1 MIHGSRERDVGVF
14 ACRAEDV
21 EGLEVGW
28 EEEEMIVVV
37 VVVVTAVVVDEG
49 VVLFL
54 GRIVEISMASDE
66 GARSDGEVEEVC
78 HGL

>member
-37 VVVVTAVVVDEG
+37 VVTAVVVDEG

-54 GRIVEISMASDE
+54 GRIVEKSMASDE

>member
-37 VVVVTAVVVDEG
+37 VVIAVVVDEG

-54 GRIVEISMASDE
+54 GRIVEKSMASDK

>member
-28 EEEEMIVVV
+28 EEEDMIVVV
-37 VVVVTAVVVDEG
+37 VVIAVVVDEG

-54 GRIVEISMASDE
+54 GRIVEKSMASDE

>member
-1 MIHGSRERDVGVF
+1 MIHRSRERDVGVF

-28 EEEEMIVVV
+28 EEEMIVVV
-37 VVVVTAVVVDEG
+37 VIVVVVDEG

-66 GARSDGEVEEVC
+66 GAGSDGEVEEVC

>member
-28 EEEEMIVVV
+28 EEEEEMIVVV
-37 VVVVTAVVVDEG
+37 VVIAVVVDEG

-54 GRIVEISMASDE
+54 GRIVEKSMASDE

>member
-1 MIHGSRERDVGVF
+1 MIHRSRERDVGVF

-37 VVVVTAVVVDEG
+37 VIVVVVDEG

>member
-28 EEEEMIVVV
+28 EEEMIFVVV
-37 VVVVTAVVVDEG
+37 IVVVVDEG

>member
-28 EEEEMIVVV
+28 EEEMIVVV
-37 VVVVTAVVVDEG
+37 VVIAVVVDEG

>member
-21 EGLEVGW
+21 EALEVGW
-28 EEEEMIVVV
+28 EEEMIVV
-37 VVVVTAVVVDEG
+37 VVVDEG

-54 GRIVEISMASDE
+54 
-66 GARSDGEVEEVC
+66 
-78 HGL
+78 

>member
-37 VVVVTAVVVDEG
+37 VVIAVVVDEG

-54 GRIVEISMASDE
+54 GRIVEKSMASDE
-66 GARSDGEVEEVC
+66 GARSDGEMEEVC

>member
-1 MIHGSRERDVGVF
+1 VIHGSRERDVGVF

-37 VVVVTAVVVDEG
+37 VVIAVVVDEG

-54 GRIVEISMASDE
+54 GRIVEKSMASDE

>member
-1 MIHGSRERDVGVF
+1 MIHRSRERDVGVF

-28 EEEEMIVVV
+28 EEEMIVVV
-37 VVVVTAVVVDEG
+37 IVVVVVDEG

>member
-1 MIHGSRERDVGVF
+1 MIHRSRERDVGVF

-21 EGLEVGW
+21 EGLEVRW
-28 EEEEMIVVV
+28 EEEMIVVV
-37 VVVVTAVVVDEG
+37 VIVVVVDEG

>member
-28 EEEEMIVVV
+28 EEKEMIVVV
-37 VVVVTAVVVDEG
+37 VVIAVVVDEG

-54 GRIVEISMASDE
+54 
-66 GARSDGEVEEVC
+66 
-78 HGL
+78 

>member
-37 VVVVTAVVVDEG
+37 VVIAVVVDEG

-54 GRIVEISMASDE
+54 GRIVEKSMASDE

>member
-1 MIHGSRERDVGVF
+1 MIHRSRERDVGVF

-28 EEEEMIVVV
+28 EEEMIVVV
-37 VVVVTAVVVDEG
+37 VIVVVVDEG

>member
-1 MIHGSRERDVGVF
+1 MIYGSRERDVGVF

-37 VVVVTAVVVDEG
+37 VVIAVVVDEG
-49 VVLFL
+49 VVLLFL
-54 GRIVEISMASDE
+54 GRIVEKSMASDE

>member
-28 EEEEMIVVV
+28 EEEMIVVV
-37 VVVVTAVVVDEG
+37 VIVVVVDEG

>member
-28 EEEEMIVVV
+28 EEEMIVVV
-37 VVVVTAVVVDEG
+37 VVIAVVVDEG

-54 GRIVEISMASDE
+54 GRIVEKSMASDE

-78 HGL
+78 HGF